1 MVGGKDGP
9 LCMLRQSGGPGL
21 TKLGVPWGYVVSML
35 ERYKR
40 VGRSAEERPVHLSAL
55 IR

>member
-1 MVGGKDGP
+1 MRREFFEIGF
-9 LCMLRQSGGPGL
+9 
-21 TKLGVPWGYVVSML
+21 KLGVPWGYVVSML

-40 VGRSAEERPVHLSAL
+40 VARSAEERPVHLSAL